1 MRSVVGCYSLSLQ
14 DDSLKSNPCAAM
26 GTGGALPSILFRFG
40 RQYNNPPPQI
50 TIHTGTIEMPMKET
64 ILAVAEMTAAADNAE
79 TTLAGGA

>member
-1 MRSVVGCYSLSLQ
+1 MRSVVGCYNLSLQ
-14 DDSLKSNPCAAM
+14 EDDSLKSNPCAAM

-64 ILAVAEMTAAADNAE
+64 ILAEMTAAADNAE